1 MELIVNSL
9 DFVIMSIPC
18 IDSINGGLILG
29 GIRAIT
35 RFSIP
40 SKVLALSV
48 LDPTVYQ
55 TGHFNASPV
64 D

>member
-1 MELIVNSL
+1 
-9 DFVIMSIPC
+9 MSIPC
-18 IDSINGGLILG
+18 IDSINGELILG
-29 GIRAIT
+29 GIRDII

-40 SKVLALSV
+40 SKVLAFSV